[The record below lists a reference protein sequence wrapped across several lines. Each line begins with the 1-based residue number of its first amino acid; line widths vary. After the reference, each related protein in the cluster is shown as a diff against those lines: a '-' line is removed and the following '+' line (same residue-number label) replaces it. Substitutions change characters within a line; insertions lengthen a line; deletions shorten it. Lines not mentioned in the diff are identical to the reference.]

1 MKKLIVLFLFISAT
15 TFSQEI
21 ALLKYNGGGDWY
33 ANPTSLPNLIKFCN
47 QTIGTKIKTKNAV
60 VTPSSPD
67 IFSYPYVHATGHG
80 NVVFNPSEIE
90 NFIDKPLT
98 PSEWY
103 SVTQEKINDFANAT
117 SDHQWIHI
125 DEERAKKEM
134 PEGKTIAHGYFMVS
148 LLPKLAAQNAEIKNS
163 SRTLN
168 YGSDKVRFINM
179 VKVGS
184 QVRLNRTII
193 SCEKMKNG
201 GFRVVNKCELE
212 IKDENKPAFIAET
225 ISLVFP

>member
-1 MKKLIVLFLFISAT
+1 MIIIQS
-15 TFSQEI
+15 
-21 ALLKYNGGGDWY
+21 
-33 ANPTSLPNLIKFCN
+33 
-47 QTIGTKIKTKNAV
+47 
-60 VTPSSPD
+60 
-67 IFSYPYVHATGHG
+67 
-80 NVVFNPSEIE
+80 PSEIKE
-90 NFIDKPLT
+90 YIDKPLT
-98 PSEWY
+98 PSNWY
-103 SVTQEKINDFANAT
+103 DVTQEKINDFANAT

-125 DEERAKKEM
+125 DVERAKKEM

-201 GFRVVNKCELE
+201 GFRVVNKCQLE
-212 IKDENKPAFIAET
+212 IKDEDKPAFIAET

>member
-1 MKKLIVLFLFISAT
+1 MIIIQS
-15 TFSQEI
+15 
-21 ALLKYNGGGDWY
+21 
-33 ANPTSLPNLIKFCN
+33 
-47 QTIGTKIKTKNAV
+47 
-60 VTPSSPD
+60 
-67 IFSYPYVHATGHG
+67 
-80 NVVFNPSEIE
+80 PSEIKE
-90 NFIDKPLT
+90 YIDKPLT
-98 PSEWY
+98 PSNWY
-103 SVTQEKINDFANAT
+103 DVTQEKINDFANAT

-125 DEERAKKEM
+125 DVERAKREM

-212 IKDENKPAFIAET
+212 IKDEDKPAFIAET

>member
-1 MKKLIVLFLFISAT
+1 MIIIQS
-15 TFSQEI
+15 
-21 ALLKYNGGGDWY
+21 
-33 ANPTSLPNLIKFCN
+33 
-47 QTIGTKIKTKNAV
+47 
-60 VTPSSPD
+60 
-67 IFSYPYVHATGHG
+67 
-80 NVVFNPSEIE
+80 PSEIKE
-90 NFIDKPLT
+90 YIDKPLT
-98 PSEWY
+98 PSNWY
-103 SVTQEKINDFANAT
+103 DVTQEKINDFANAT

-125 DEERAKKEM
+125 DVERAKKEM

-168 YGSDKVRFINM
+168 YGSDKVRFINI

-212 IKDENKPAFIAET
+212 IKDEDKPAFIAET

>member
-1 MKKLIVLFLFISAT
+1 MIIIQS
-15 TFSQEI
+15 
-21 ALLKYNGGGDWY
+21 
-33 ANPTSLPNLIKFCN
+33 
-47 QTIGTKIKTKNAV
+47 
-60 VTPSSPD
+60 
-67 IFSYPYVHATGHG
+67 
-80 NVVFNPSEIE
+80 PSEIKE
-90 NFIDKPLT
+90 YIDKPLT
-98 PSEWY
+98 PSNWY
-103 SVTQEKINDFANAT
+103 DVTQEKINDFANAT

-125 DEERAKKEM
+125 DVERAKKEM

-163 SRTLN
+163 SRPLN

-212 IKDENKPAFIAET
+212 IKDEDKPAFIAET

>member
-1 MKKLIVLFLFISAT
+1 MVIIES
-15 TFSQEI
+15 
-21 ALLKYNGGGDWY
+21 
-33 ANPTSLPNLIKFCN
+33 
-47 QTIGTKIKTKNAV
+47 
-60 VTPSSPD
+60 
-67 IFSYPYVHATGHG
+67 
-80 NVVFNPSEIE
+80 PSEIE

-103 SVTQEKINDFANAT
+103 HVTQERINDFADAT

-134 PEGKTIAHGYFMVS
+134 PNGKTIAHGYFMVS
-148 LLPKLAAQNAEIKNS
+148 LLPKLASQNAQIQNS

-179 VKVGS
+179 VKAGS
-184 QVRLNRTII
+184 HVRLNRTII
-193 SCEKMKNG
+193 SCDKMNNG

-212 IKDENKPAFIAET
+212 IKNESKPAFIAET

>member
-1 MKKLIVLFLFISAT
+1 MIIIQS
-15 TFSQEI
+15 
-21 ALLKYNGGGDWY
+21 
-33 ANPTSLPNLIKFCN
+33 
-47 QTIGTKIKTKNAV
+47 
-60 VTPSSPD
+60 
-67 IFSYPYVHATGHG
+67 
-80 NVVFNPSEIE
+80 PSEIKE
-90 NFIDKPLT
+90 YIDKPLT
-98 PSEWY
+98 PSNWY
-103 SVTQEKINDFANAT
+103 DVTQEKINDFANAT

-125 DEERAKKEM
+125 DVERAKKEM

-148 LLPKLAAQNAEIKNS
+148 LLPKLAAQNAVIKNS

-212 IKDENKPAFIAET
+212 IKDEDKPAFIAET

>member
-1 MKKLIVLFLFISAT
+1 MVIIES
-15 TFSQEI
+15 
-21 ALLKYNGGGDWY
+21 
-33 ANPTSLPNLIKFCN
+33 
-47 QTIGTKIKTKNAV
+47 
-60 VTPSSPD
+60 
-67 IFSYPYVHATGHG
+67 
-80 NVVFNPSEIE
+80 PSEIKK
-90 NFIDKPLT
+90 FIDKPLT

-103 SVTQEKINDFANAT
+103 DVTQDKINKFADST

-125 DEERAKKEM
+125 DVERAKKEM
-134 PEGKTIAHGYFMVS
+134 PDGKTIAHGYFMVS
-148 LLPKLAAQNAEIKNS
+148 LLPKLAAQNAEIRNT

-193 SCEKMKNG
+193 SCEKMNNG

-212 IKDENKPAFIAET
+212 IKDEDKPAFIAET